1 VSEDLRKAYLETHA
15 QRASKFFRTYGC
27 HLVDHTDITDEIRG
41 VMYSRGEDWPW
52 VAKWASEDA
61 QAWSNDFQTLVFEIP
76 LVNLTGRK
84 CLEFMSDVGMLNAS
98 GLEYQTWG
106 GRTFVRMWWD
116 DESLLCRVTRANV
129 PNHEELQNKS

>member
-1 VSEDLRKAYLETHA
+1 
-15 QRASKFFRTYGC
+15 
-27 HLVDHTDITDEIRG
+27 
-41 VMYSRGEDWPW
+41 MYNRGEEWPW
-52 VAKWASEDA
+52 VEKWASEDA
-61 QAWSNDFQTLVFEIP
+61 LRWSNDFQNLVFELP

-116 DESLLCRVTRANV
+116 DDSILCRVRRAMNV
-129 PNHEELQNKS
+129 PNDEGQNKP